1 MTLDGDEFNAKYSE
15 TFFVQEDDMAICEK
29 CFGKKFHTPQGYWR
43 YINTSKGCF
52 HKWRNASGESVEEFT
67 EGKVKA

>member
-1 MTLDGDEFNAKYSE
+1 
-15 TFFVQEDDMAICEK
+15 MAICEK